1 MPARCNIPPMP
12 GHVEIETKELQDAIS
27 ELNEKRT
34 ELEDERKRSKWLDY
48 VGLTTALLAVFAAVG
63 AVQASALINEG
74 LIKQIKASDTWAE
87 YQASREK
94 DHLYT
99 IALNGMIDAN
109 GAFSSRAAAARIKIY
124 RAKVGEEIG
133 KELERTAEAR
143 KLETESAAL
152 LHKQR
157 YFELS
162 VGLIQVAIAL
172 SAVAAL
178 SKVRPVWYGGLL
190 AGAGGIALFVTG
202 WLA

>member
-1 MPARCNIPPMP
+1 MPARCNIARMP

-34 ELEDERKRSKWLDY
+34 ELEDERKRAKWLDY

-63 AVQASALINEG
+63 AVQGSALINEG

-109 GAFSSRAAAARIKIY
+109 GAFSPGAAAARIKVY
-124 RAKVGEEIG
+124 RAKVTEELA
-133 KELERTAEAR
+133 KELERAAEAR
-143 KLETESAAL
+143 KLEAESAAL
-152 LHKQR
+152 IYKQH
-157 YFELS
+157 YFEYS

-172 SAVAAL
+172 SAIAAL
-178 SKVRPVWYGGLL
+178 AKVRPVWWAGLL
-190 AGAGGIALFVTG
+190 AGSVGIALFLTG
-202 WLA
+202 WLR